1 MDASCIITETVTF
14 GVQLPLRSNDCTRGK
29 PDNKAKTIE
38 HIKVYS
44 FHVALFRSL
53 ITLDSQLKRFCGC
66 RNIHAF
72 AVKLAGELVILSG
85 KICVSF
91 YFPRLGYP
99 GGARSCGAPG
109 VVLLSWSNFAR
120 LNIVVFLAR
129 NAWLAPIRKS
139 TLAKLAFGAT
149 WKLFI
154 WKHH

>member
-14 GVQLPLRSNDCTRGK
+14 GVPLPLRSNECTRGK

-53 ITLDSQLKRFCGC
+53 ITLDSQLKRRCGC

-99 GGARSCGAPG
+99 GRTRSCEGPRCRASELIEFREIKHCCFLGAKR
-109 VVLLSWSNFAR
+109 VVSAD
-120 LNIVVFLAR
+120 
-129 NAWLAPIRKS
+129 
-139 TLAKLAFGAT
+139 
-149 WKLFI
+149 
-154 WKHH
+154 